1 MNNLISYINE
11 KQIGNYK
18 ENVSFKTLTTYKT
31 GGTAKL
37 VVYPLNVSKLQEL
50 LNYLR
55 ENNIDY
61 KVFGNGSNILASDS
75 VYNGVIIK
83 LSNLKNM
90 TFYKGIV
97 EVEAGYSLVS
107 LANDMCRRGF
117 SGLEFACG
125 IPGTIGGAIYMNA
138 GAYLKDIGSIVREVT
153 VLDKDFKIK
162 KLKHKD
168 LDLGYRHSIF
178 INNDYI
184 ILSVILKLKKGDV
197 NYINALTKERKERR
211 QNTQPLE
218 FPSAGSVFRNP
229 VNLYA
234 GKLIEDSN
242 LKGYTIGGAKVS
254 EKHANFIVNNGN
266 ASSTDIKNLMDT
278 VKDKVKENYNI
289 ELKQEQELFNWE

>member
-178 INNDYI
+178 INSDYI

>member
-18 ENVSFKTLTTYKT
+18 ENVSFKALTTYKT

-218 FPSAGSVFRNP
+218 YPSAGSVFRNP

>member
-218 FPSAGSVFRNP
+218 YPSAGSVFRNP

>member
-11 KQIGNYK
+11 KQIGDYK

-90 TFYKGIV
+90 TFYKEIV

-218 FPSAGSVFRNP
+218 YPSAGSVFRNP